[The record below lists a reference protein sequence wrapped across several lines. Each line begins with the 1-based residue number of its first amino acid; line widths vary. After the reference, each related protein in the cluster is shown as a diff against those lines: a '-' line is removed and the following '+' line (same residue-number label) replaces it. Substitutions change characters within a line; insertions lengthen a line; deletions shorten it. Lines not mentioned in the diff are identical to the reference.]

1 MSVSSRQYQ
10 EAHEAAVRSRNR
22 ADEALRAALD
32 EHEGLKVGDFD
43 SPDLVAW
50 RAQNWSVV
58 RALQARAQIDA
69 LHLLS
74 HDLDGIRS
82 ALPD

>member
-10 EAHEAAVRSRNR
+10 EAQERATRSRDR
-22 ADEALRAALD
+22 ADEALRAALE
-32 EHEGLKVGDFD
+32 EHEVLKVEDFD
-43 SPDLVAW
+43 SPAKVAW
-50 RAQNWSVV
+50 RAQNWAVV
-58 RALQARAQIDA
+58 QARQTQAQIDA

-82 ALPD
+82 DLPD